1 MSMALDGKSPRSQSS
16 HPVTSVEA
24 GRAVALPES
33 QTAVLMLL
41 TSAGPMAD
49 HELTALAAK
58 SGVPFSPQRLRTA
71 RSELAEADRVVLVD
85 GEFRL
90 TKSNYRAQV
99 WSLAGQVAA

>member
-1 MSMALDGKSPRSQSS
+1 MSMALDGASPRAQSS
-16 HPVTSVEA
+16 HPVTSVDA

-41 TSAGPMAD
+41 TAEGSLAD

-58 SGVPFSPQRLRTA
+58 HGVRFSPQRLRTA
-71 RSELAEADRVVLVD
+71 RSELAEAGRVVLVD
-85 GEFRL
+85 GLFRR

-99 WSLAGQVAA
+99 WDLAGRNAA

>member
-1 MSMALDGKSPRSQSS
+1 MVLDGASPRTQSA
-16 HPVTSVEA
+16 HPVTSVDA
-24 GRAVALPES
+24 GRTVALPES

-41 TSAGPMAD
+41 TSAGGSLAD

-58 SGVPFSPQRLRTA
+58 HGVPFSPQRLRTA
-71 RSELAEADRVVLVD
+71 RSELAEAGRVFLVD

-99 WSLAGQVAA
+99 WSLVERAAA

>member
-1 MSMALDGKSPRSQSS
+1 MALDGASPRTRSKD
-16 HPVTSVEA
+16 PVTSVDA

-41 TSAGPMAD
+41 TSEGSMAD

-58 SGVPFSPQRLRTA
+58 YGIPFSQQRLRTA
-71 RSELAEADRVVLVD
+71 RAELAEAGAVVRVD